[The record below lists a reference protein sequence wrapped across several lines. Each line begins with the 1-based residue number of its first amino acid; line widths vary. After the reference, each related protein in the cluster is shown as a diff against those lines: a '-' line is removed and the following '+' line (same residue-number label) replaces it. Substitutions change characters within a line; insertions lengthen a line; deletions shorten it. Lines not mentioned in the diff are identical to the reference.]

1 MGTAEMQLAVL
12 NLLMD
17 ELPLCN
23 RLLLG
28 WLLNHMSHIAEK
40 VRIRWREEIGR
51 EESGRERNKDRGKGD
66 NRKLRERNEERG
78 KGDNREWE
86 GEREQLKF
94 LVLFHD
100 RLMLTRWVYQI

>member
-1 MGTAEMQLAVL
+1 MQLAIL

-40 VRIRWREEIGR
+40 VRMKEKEEKGT
-51 EESGRERNKDRGKGD
+51 EESRRERNKEETEESERE
-66 NRKLRERNEERG
+66 RERNKERG

-86 GEREQLKF
+86 GEREHLKF

-100 RLMLTRWVYQI
+100 RLMSTRWVYQI

>member
-40 VRIRWREEIGR
+40 VRMRWREEIGR
-51 EESGRERNKDRGKGD
+51 EESGRERNKEGTEESG
-66 NRKLRERNEERG
+66 RERNKEGTEESGGRETKKGQRRVGGREIRIEG
-78 KGDNREWE
+78 KGTIEN
-86 GEREQLKF
+86 
-94 LVLFHD
+94 
-100 RLMLTRWVYQI
+100 

>member
-51 EESGRERNKDRGKGD
+51 EESGRERNKEGTEESGRERNKDRGKGY

-78 KGDNREWE
+78 KKGTIESGR
-86 GEREQLKF
+86 ERESN
-94 LVLFHD
+94 
-100 RLMLTRWVYQI
+100 